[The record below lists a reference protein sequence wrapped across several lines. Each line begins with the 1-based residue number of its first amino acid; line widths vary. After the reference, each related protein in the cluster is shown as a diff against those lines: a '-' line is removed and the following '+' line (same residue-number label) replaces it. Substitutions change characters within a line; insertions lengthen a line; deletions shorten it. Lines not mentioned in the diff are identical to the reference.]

1 MRSAATLEPAGPPA
15 RDAVRPARPRGGFDP
30 TALWALYLLT
40 LRQHLH
46 GKRWMITAVLFL
58 LPAVLAGCIRATSSG
73 AAPARGL
80 EFLLAFMFIPQGLLP
95 IVALLYGSGLLQD
108 EQEEQTITYLLI
120 RPIPKWALY
129 VVKLLATLTT
139 VTVLTSLF
147 TALTYA
153 AIYAGSPQAAG
164 ADVPARCLKAMGVHS
179 LAVVAYCSIF
189 GLISLLTTRTLVVGI
204 LYAVIFEGLMA
215 NLPFSIRLITVIY
228 YARLIAYRTM
238 GFVIEEPTG
247 QMDIAAEVWG
257 LDTRLDPGLLEHPQ
271 VRACLTVLLIG
282 SVVCTALA
290 AFLCSRREFHVKT
303 PEKN

>member
-1 MRSAATLEPAGPPA
+1 MRSAATLDPAEQPA
-15 RDAVRPARPRGGFDP
+15 RAAAPPMRSRGGFDP

-40 LRQHLH
+40 LRKHLH
-46 GKRWMITAVLFL
+46 GKRWMVTAVLFV
-58 LPAVLAGCIRATSSG
+58 LPAVLAVCIRASAG
-73 AAPARGL
+73 DMPARGL
-80 EFLLAFMFIPQGLLP
+80 EFLLAFMFIPQALLP

-129 VVKLLATLTT
+129 GVKLLATVTT
-139 VTVLTSLF
+139 TTVLTSLF

-153 AIYAGSPQAAG
+153 AIYAGSSHAAG
-164 ADVPARCLKAMGVHS
+164 ADVPARCLKAMGLHS
-179 LAVVAYCSIF
+179 LAVAAYCSVF
-189 GLISLLTTRTLVVGI
+189 GLISLLTKRTLVVGI
-204 LYAVIFEGLMA
+204 LYALIFEALMA

-247 QMDIAAEVWG
+247 QLDIAAEVWG

-271 VRACLTVLLIG
+271 VRTCLTMLLVG
-282 SVVCTALA
+282 SLVCSALA